1 MKYLWV
7 LMLFHPVVNAG
18 TLTFEGS
25 VTNPSSNIQI
35 PVKFNIDTDVDCPP
49 EPTVTVNGVE
59 QDADATEDGVLIQL
73 PNPEPNKKYMIQVE
87 YK

>member
-1 MKYLWV
+1 
-7 LMLFHPVVNAG
+7 MLFHPVVNAG

-35 PVKFNIDTDVDCPP
+35 PVKFNIDTDVDGSPVP

-59 QDADATEDGVLIQL
+59 QDVDATEDGVLIQL
-73 PNPEPNKKYMIQVE
+73 PNPEPNKKYIIQVE